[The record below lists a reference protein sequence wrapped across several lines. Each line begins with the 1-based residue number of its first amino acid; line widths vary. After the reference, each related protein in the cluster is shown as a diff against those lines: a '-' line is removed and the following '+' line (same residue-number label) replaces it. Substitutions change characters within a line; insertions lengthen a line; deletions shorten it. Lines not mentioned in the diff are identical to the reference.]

1 MQPLWSQ
8 APGSLSPMK
17 SYESWTADAQAR
29 RRAKKR
35 YRLNSEGVWVRGRP
49 NADDTWA
56 PVPCSCQCCRESNN
70 PVCEFPTR
78 DEGVAHEM
86 ASHMKRQ
93 RRQSRE
99 AACANRKQPAFA
111 MSQGQVSTSLE
122 TSHAEEV
129 DNALVVSQG
138 QGCQESNNPV
148 CEFPTL
154 SGGVAHEMVSH
165 IKRRQ
170 SREAACANANRK
182 RPAFAMSQGQV
193 SNSLETSHVEEVGNA
208 LAVSQDQDKD
218 GVLATLATLQLKP
231 KLELIDVESITNLQT
246 GREALDQLDVQ
257 IQHSIMIQR
266 PNGQSRS
273 RDLTVDEIKCAVN
286 RRVLHARG
294 AQKIQEWARMHYQ
307 PWTTPGAAYAFWF
320 DKQAASTLA
329 SPQGQHAQLPWCAK
343 KGLESAVSHGSFDCV
358 FLVAYQTFE
367 NLPEG
372 IVMTSAE
379 EHLPFELFRKLCN
392 ISESVANTPLLV
404 HLADFIRLSACM
416 HSHAKAAWFIDADT
430 IWVKSACPQ
439 RVVFG
444 HAFASFAQN
453 PGGHENYNPLER
465 KVKSMLAYARS
476 PHDDIILV
484 SPFRFP
490 QGSPMLASVV
500 DKVHNLIYTF
510 AASQGQDAVL
520 RSSSASSSAG
530 SVENPFHK
538 YTVIMEC
545 VMANITAWGLESA
558 IQDSIVF
565 SPVPYYVWAAPLRAG
580 TATQGVEGA
589 RGGGERGG
597 REG

>member
-1 MQPLWSQ
+1 
-8 APGSLSPMK
+8 MK
-17 SYESWTADAQAR
+17 SFESWTADAQAR

-35 YRLNSEGVWVRGRP
+35 YRLSSEGVWVRGRP
-49 NADDTWA
+49 LADGTWESEH
-56 PVPCSCQCCRESNN
+56 PVT
-70 PVCEFPTR
+70 EFPTLA
-78 DEGVAHEM
+78 EGVAHEM
-86 ASHMKRQ
+86 AAHMKRQ
-93 RRQSRE
+93 QSRGVRPE
-99 AACANRKQPAFA
+99 PARAFA
-111 MSQGQVSTSLE
+111 MSQDQVSASLE

-193 SNSLETSHVEEVGNA
+193 SNSLETSHVEEVDNA

-294 AQKIQEWARMHYQ
+294 AQKIQEWARMHYT

-379 EHLPFELFRKLCN
+379 EHLPFELFRQLCN

-444 HAFASFAQN
+444 HAFASLAQN
-453 PGGHENYNPLER
+453 LGGHENYNPLER

>member
-1 MQPLWSQ
+1 
-8 APGSLSPMK
+8 MK
-17 SYESWTADAQAR
+17 SFESWTADAQAR

-35 YRLNSEGVWVRGRP
+35 YRLSSEGVWVRGRP
-49 NADDTWA
+49 LADDTWEL
-56 PVPCSCQCCRESNN
+56 VPCFCTCCRASEH
-70 PVCEFPTR
+70 PVTEFPTLA
-78 DEGVAHEM
+78 EGVAHEM
-86 ASHMKRQ
+86 AAHMKRQ
-93 RRQSRE
+93 QSRGVRPE
-99 AACANRKQPAFA
+99 PARAFA
-111 MSQGQVSTSLE
+111 MSQDQVSASLE

-165 IKRRQ
+165 IKHRQ
-170 SREAACANANRK
+170 SREAARANANRK

-193 SNSLETSHVEEVGNA
+193 SNSLETSHVEEVDNA

-294 AQKIQEWARMHYQ
+294 AQKIQEWARMHYT

-343 KGLESAVSHGSFDCV
+343 KGLESAVSHGGFDCV

-379 EHLPFELFRKLCN
+379 EHLPFDVFRQLCSCN
-392 ISESVANTPLLV
+392 SSESVANTPLLP

-444 HAFASFAQN
+444 HAFASLAQN
-453 PGGHENYNPLER
+453 LGGHENYNPLKR

>member
-1 MQPLWSQ
+1 
-8 APGSLSPMK
+8 MK
-17 SYESWTADAQAR
+17 SFESWTADAQAR

-35 YRLNSEGVWVRGRP
+35 YRLSSEGVWVRGRP
-49 NADDTWA
+49 LADDTWEL
-56 PVPCSCQCCRESNN
+56 VPCFCTCCRASEH
-70 PVCEFPTR
+70 PVTEFPTLA
-78 DEGVAHEM
+78 EGVAHEM
-86 ASHMKRQ
+86 AAHMKRQ
-93 RRQSRE
+93 QSRGVRPE
-99 AACANRKQPAFA
+99 PARAFA
-111 MSQGQVSTSLE
+111 MSQDQVSASLE

-138 QGCQESNNPV
+138 QGCQESNNQV
-148 CEFPTL
+148 CEFPTV

-193 SNSLETSHVEEVGNA
+193 SNSLETSHVEEVDNA

-294 AQKIQEWARMHYQ
+294 ARKIQEWARMHYQ
-307 PWTTPGAAYAFWF
+307 PWSTPGAAYAFWF

-343 KGLESAVSHGSFDCV
+343 KGLESAVSHGGFDCV

-379 EHLPFELFRKLCN
+379 EHLPFDVFRQLCSCN
-392 ISESVANTPLLV
+392 SSESVANTPLLP

-444 HAFASFAQN
+444 HAFASLAQN
-453 PGGHENYNPLER
+453 LGGHENYNPLKR

-565 SPVPYYVWAAPLRAG
+565 SPVPYYVWDKPLRAG